1 MISKKGMM
9 MNPRRIVVAL
19 CAAVFKSPEPEEF
32 LVEIQSMV
40 IYPYY
45 NRNKQDDIAVI
56 KLKRTIKFDGYHLAK
71 AVIGNA
77 SLEVGN
83 DCKTVG
89 GNFGIRVGIYKIV
102 RKFRSKKIN
111 YPLRDRDLDHFTTCY
126 SLMSNC
132 DHLRIV

>member
-1 MISKKGMM
+1 M

-32 LVEIQSMV
+32 LVEIQNMV

-71 AVIGNA
+71 ARCGCNFWRVYMKIMLIYTPLGGGSCCFPRSVDGSKAA
-77 SLEVGN
+77 SLWDVCVG
-83 DCKTVG
+83 
-89 GNFGIRVGIYKIV
+89 
-102 RKFRSKKIN
+102 
-111 YPLRDRDLDHFTTCY
+111 
-126 SLMSNC
+126 
-132 DHLRIV
+132 